1 MTATV
6 ELALMVLGA
15 YLLGSAPVSYLA
27 VRWSRGIDIRRYG
40 SGNVGASNV
49 LMTTSRWLTA
59 VVTLFDI
66 GKGAVMVW
74 AAGWLGL
81 GVAQQVTVGV
91 AAIAGH
97 NWPVFLGFNGGRGIL
112 TSLGV
117 VTALVPWLGPVA
129 VVMAFSPA
137 PFHQLAPG
145 VLVTLVSLPLFS
157 WFLSQP
163 LGVAERLPV
172 TLGFLAVLLI
182 AVFRRL
188 SAPRT
193 SLTDTVGRG
202 ERLLNRLL
210 FDRDIRDREAWVRR
224 APLNTGPAGPGEKA
238 GGDGG

>member
-15 YLLGSAPVSYLA
+15 YLLGSAPVAYLA
-27 VRWSRGIDIRRYG
+27 VRWSRGIDIRQYG

-49 LMTTSRWLTA
+49 LMTTSKWLTA
-59 VVTLFDI
+59 VVILFDI
-66 GKGAVMVW
+66 GKGASMVW
-74 AAGWLGL
+74 VAGWLGL

-91 AAIAGH
+91 AAIVGH
-97 NWPVFLGFNGGRGIL
+97 NWPVFLGFNGGRGVL

-117 VTALVPWLGPVA
+117 VAALVPWLAPLA
-129 VVMAFSPA
+129 VVMTFSLA
-137 PFHQLAPG
+137 PFRQLVLG

-163 LGVAERLPV
+163 LGVVERLPV

-182 AVFRRL
+182 AIFRRL

-193 SLTDTVGRG
+193 SLTISVGRG
-202 ERLLNRLL
+202 ELLLNRLL
-210 FDRDIRDREAWVRR
+210 FDRDIRDREAWIHR
-224 APLNTGPAGPGEKA
+224 APLNTGPVGPGGKA
-238 GGDGG
+238 GGDGR